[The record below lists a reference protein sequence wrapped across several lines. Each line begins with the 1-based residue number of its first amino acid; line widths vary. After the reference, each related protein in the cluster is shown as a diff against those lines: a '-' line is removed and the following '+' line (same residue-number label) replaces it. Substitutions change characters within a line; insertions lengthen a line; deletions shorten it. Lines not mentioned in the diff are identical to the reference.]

1 MRQEYR
7 VLWSDVAEKDLER
20 IIRYIAAGNPET
32 ARQIL
37 MKLKT
42 KADSLFVFPEKGR
55 VVPELL
61 EQGLSQYHELI
72 VSPWRIIYRIGRNE
86 VFVLSVLDS
95 RRNMED
101 ILLRRLIGH

>member
-1 MRQEYR
+1 MTQEYR
-7 VLWSDVAEKDLER
+7 VLWSDVAEKDLKG
-20 IIRYIAAGNPET
+20 IIRYVAASNPET

-37 MKLKT
+37 KKIKT

-61 EQGLSQYHELI
+61 EQGVAQYHELI
-72 VSPWRIIYRIGRNE
+72 ISPWRIIYRIGE
-86 VFVLSVLDS
+86 HEILVLSVLDS